1 MTNRVRPAR
10 QSPPGTRRGQ
20 RGFTLIEL
28 MIAVAVVAILASI
41 AVPGYRSHV
50 ERATRTDALSGLM
63 EAAGQLERCY
73 TVNHSYMDCGVISL
87 SPREHYSITVTSTAA
102 TYLLTAALR
111 AGRSDGCTENLTLS
125 HQGARNPPGCW

>member
-1 MTNRVRPAR
+1 M
-10 QSPPGTRRGQ
+10 PPGTHRGQ

-28 MIAVAVVAILASI
+28 MIAVAVIAILASI

-50 ERATRTDALSGLM
+50 ERATRTDALAGLM

-73 TVNHSYMDCGVISL
+73 TVKHSYADCSVISL
-87 SPREHYSITVTSTAA
+87 SPDEHYSITLTSTAA

-111 AGRSDGCTENLTLS
+111 AGRSDGCTEDLTLN
-125 HQGARNPPGCW
+125 HQGVRNPPGCW